1 MSKTTPEME
10 VEQNNSPTQEESEIQ
25 ADETEIEEGQE
36 TEEDQEENP
45 DENSEEEP
53 EEEAEDVDY
62 EGKKYKLPKE
72 IKNALLRN
80 SDYTKKTQEVAE
92 MRKQTQTEREN
103 FYKEAQAREQDFKAH
118 AEIYNYDHQL
128 EQYEKYFETQQWLD
142 VIEGNASEAMKI
154 KTQYDTLKALRDQKG
169 NEIARKGREQS
180 QNQQQAIAKQEEE
193 TRTTLQ
199 RDIKGWNS
207 ELEGK
212 LKEYA
217 KAQGF
222 ADHVMAHGLK
232 SDATAVKTIHKA
244 FLFDQLKK
252 ELATKPKQQTEIKK
266 PIKSIAAKNGGSQ
279 SNVPTSKDPMEVW
292 LAKRNAQLNKK

>member
-10 VEQNNSPTQEESEIQ
+10 VEQNNLPTQEESEVQ
-25 ADETEIEEGQE
+25 ADETEIEEEQE

-53 EEEAEDVDY
+53 EEEQEEVDY

-72 IKNALLRN
+72 LKSALLRN

-92 MRKQTQTEREN
+92 MRKQTQAEREN

-142 VIEGNASEAMKI
+142 VIDGNASEAMKI
-154 KTQYDTLKALRDQKG
+154 RTQYETLKSLRDQKG
-169 NEIARKGREQS
+169 NEIARKVREQS

-217 KAQGF
+217 KSQGF

-232 SDATAVKTIHKA
+232 SDPTAIKTIHKA

-252 ELATKPKQQTEIKK
+252 ELANKPKQQTEIKK

-279 SNVPTSKDPMEVW
+279 FSAPTSKDPMEVW
-292 LAKRNAQLNKK
+292 LKKRNAQIFKK